1 MFYGISWWAR
11 VEYEDRIERF
21 YKHHNININATTE
34 TKPSIFEQAL
44 RAAEHLLKS

>member
-1 MFYGISWWAR
+1 MYYGISWWAR

-21 YKHHNININATTE
+21 YKKNPVNATIN
-34 TKPSIFEQAL
+34 TKPNIFEQAL

>member
-21 YKHHNININATTE
+21 YKHPMINFTTQA
-34 TKPSIFEQAL
+34 KPGIIEQAL
-44 RAAEHLLKS
+44 RAAGHLLKS